1 MLEQNLKEKVFLSN
15 AQSKLIAAD
24 TLLGNSWK
32 KTEENTIAPSV
43 QSLCTSERERLIW
56 AIFSD
61 LLLHLLLPFGR
72 LHYNLEE
79 KKNQWWNKDIEN

>member
-32 KTEENTIAPSV
+32 KPEENTIAPSV
-43 QSLCTSERERLIW
+43 QSSCTSERERLIW

-72 LHYNLEE
+72 LHYNLGG
-79 KKNQWWNKDIEN
+79 KKKSMVK

>member
-1 MLEQNLKEKVFLSN
+1 MHKANLLQLIHCLETVE
-15 AQSKLIAAD
+15 
-24 TLLGNSWK
+24 K